1 MAAGV
6 GRKTIVSVILTAS
19 FAVVVQLCPAQ
30 EARFEL
36 GQRVRAFEI
45 AWEQQTDADA
55 RARAVPHLNTA
66 VTNFFGFKLS
76 EAARS
81 LDQARFTMQSTPP
94 SETTIWA
101 TALSLRPETRLADRS
116 SVELSVSLAPFYKIQ
131 GDIPKSV
138 AVHLS
143 LRDVSN
149 KEVAAAEGEVGT
161 IPWQGKLPLTAV
173 PEGDCQLVG
182 EIVIGEDHIRLNPQ
196 TVSVVS
202 DPAKRL
208 KDLEDGLGKIQAKP
222 KTTDRATLAAHL
234 AILKS
239 LLAKEAP
246 ETNYPAARLLAETE
260 AALKVVASGG
270 EYFGKARPGEFWI
283 TLADE
288 HGTLPVRI
296 MAPETTTKGAP
307 LPLVIALHGAGGSEN
322 MFFDAYGN
330 GKIVELCRKRGWLLV
345 APRLSLFGLGIPV
358 DSIVA
363 EIGRLYVVD
372 KRRIFVVGHS
382 MGAMQAINIA
392 QQAREPF
399 AAVAA
404 LSGGGRIGKPG
415 TWKETA
421 FLVIAGDQDFGL
433 AGSRRLNQA
442 LRAAGVA
449 DVRLK
454 EYKDAEHLG
463 VVQAA
468 LPEVFGFFDEIA
480 AKVSKSEA
488 AAEPKK

>member
-1 MAAGV
+1 MRTV
-6 GRKTIVSVILTAS
+6 LVTT
-19 FAVVVQLCPAQ
+19 FALVLFVRPPLGSAQ

-45 AWEQQTDADA
+45 AWEQQTDATA

-66 VTNFFGFKLS
+66 VTNFFSFKLD

-81 LDQARFTMQSTPP
+81 LDQARFAMQPAPP
-94 SETTIWA
+94 PATAVWA
-101 TALSLRPETRLADRS
+101 TALSLKPEIRLVDRNLPS
-116 SVELSVSLAPFYKIQ
+116 LSVSLAPCYKVQ
-131 GDIPKSV
+131 GDMPKAIAAQV
-138 AVHLS
+138 S
-143 LRDVSN
+143 LRDGSG
-149 KEVAAAEGEVGT
+149 KEVAAVQDEV
-161 IPWQGKLPLTAV
+161 GKLPWQRKLVLTAV

-182 EIVIGEDHIRLNPQ
+182 EIVIGRDYIRLNPQ
-196 TVSVVS
+196 TVSAVS
-202 DPAKRL
+202 APARRL
-208 KDLEDGLGKIQAKP
+208 KDLDDGLGRIKARP
-222 KTTDRATLAAHL
+222 NTTQRATLTSHL

-239 LLAKEAP
+239 LFAKDIP
-246 ETNYPAARLLAETE
+246 ETNYPAVRLLAEAE

-270 EYFGKARPGEFWI
+270 DYFGKARPGEFWI

-296 MAPETTTKGAP
+296 MAPEAAAKGMP

-330 GKIVELCRKRGWLLV
+330 GKIVELCRKRDWLLV
-345 APRLSLFGLGIPV
+345 ALRLSFFGLGMPI

-363 EIGRLYVVD
+363 EIGRLYPVD
-372 KRRIFVVGHS
+372 KRLIFVVGHS
-382 MGAMQAINIA
+382 MGAMQSVNIA
-392 QQAREPF
+392 QQTREPF

-404 LSGGGRIGKPG
+404 ISGGERIGKPG
-415 TWKETA
+415 SWRQTA
-421 FLVIAGDQDFGL
+421 FLIIAGDQDFGL
-433 AGSRRLNQA
+433 AGSRRLSQA
-442 LRAAGVA
+442 LRAAGTA
-449 DVRLK
+449 DVRFK

-468 LPEVFGFFDEIA
+468 LPDVFTFFDEIA
-480 AKVSKSEA
+480 AKVSKHEA